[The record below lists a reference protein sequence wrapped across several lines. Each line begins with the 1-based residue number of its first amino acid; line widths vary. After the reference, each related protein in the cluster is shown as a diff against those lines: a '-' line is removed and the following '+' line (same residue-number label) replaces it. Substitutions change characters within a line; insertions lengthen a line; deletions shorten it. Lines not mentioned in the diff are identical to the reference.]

1 MEIIKLSH
9 QDVLNILPD
18 RPMRA
23 HKGDFGKIMLLCGC
37 RGYTGAAAL
46 SALGALRSGAGLV
59 YLCVPES
66 IYEIEAMKLNE
77 AIVLPVSERNGKLS
91 PSCIPQ
97 ISELLPKMDAVLIG
111 PGIGCSD
118 DVQQVVK
125 WVLQNYNGPVV
136 LDADGINAIK
146 NHTDILRG
154 RTCPTIITP
163 HEGEFVRFG
172 GDLSNGRIA
181 GATELALDLG
191 CIVVLKGHETVVT
204 DGVEVYINTTG
215 NPGMAVG
222 GCGDV
227 LAGMI
232 TSLLGQKLPPIHAS
246 ACAVWLHGAAG
257 DVCAD
262 EIGQYGMLPS
272 DMLHV
277 LPRLMK

>member
-1 MEIIKLSH
+1 MEITKLCH
-9 QDVLNILPD
+9 QDVLSLLPD
-18 RPMRA
+18 RAQGA
-23 HKGDFGKIMLLCGC
+23 HKGGFGKIMLLCGC

-66 IYEIEAMKLNE
+66 IYEIEAVKLME
-77 AIVLPVSERNGKLS
+77 PIVLPMADRNGKLATE
-91 PSCIPQ
+91 CISQ
-97 ISELLPKMDAVLIG
+97 IEQLLPQMDVVMVG
-111 PGIGCSD
+111 PGLGRSEE
-118 DVQQVVK
+118 VKHVVM
-125 WVLQNYNGPVV
+125 WILENCNRPVV
-136 LDADGINAIK
+136 LDADGINVMK
-146 NHTDILRG
+146 EHKDVLRG
-154 RTCPTIITP
+154 RACTTIITP

-172 GDLSNGRIA
+172 GELSNGRIT
-181 GATELALDLG
+181 GAMELAKDLG
-191 CIVVLKGHETVVT
+191 VIVVLKGHETVIT
-204 DGVEVYINTTG
+204 DGTATYVNTTG

-232 TSLLGQKLPPIHAS
+232 TSLLGQKMVPIHAA

-272 DMLHV
+272 DMLHA